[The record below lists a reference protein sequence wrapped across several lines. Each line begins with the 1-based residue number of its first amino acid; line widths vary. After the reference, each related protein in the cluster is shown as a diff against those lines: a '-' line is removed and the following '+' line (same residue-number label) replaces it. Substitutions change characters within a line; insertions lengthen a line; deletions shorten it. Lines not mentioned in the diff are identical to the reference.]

1 MSRIGIA
8 GAFCMSDEP
17 QSNLIERRRPGVV
30 TKSDLRELMT
40 PLELRADGVDGTPGF
55 SGYAS
60 THWHVDSYGT
70 AFAPGAWRRSIKD
83 FGDQGVPVLWQHWPD
98 EQIGNSLS
106 LKDDRTGLAVTAG
119 IDPEVQRGHE
129 ALSLARRGWLR
140 GLSVGFK
147 TLESRSATDDDP
159 VLLDF
164 APEPLKAA
172 NARSQIEIIEK
183 AQLWEFSVVT
193 FPANQAAAI
202 TAMRAHTQRDA
213 LLMALDDLK
222 ANRLDEDR
230 LQIAE
235 QLALALRDRLERRA
249 TPTPPPPAAA
259 PQAVVALL
267 QAQIAY
273 LQSA

>member
-1 MSRIGIA
+1 
-8 GAFCMSDEP
+8 MSDEP
-17 QSNLIERRRPGVV
+17 KPNLIERRRPGVS
-30 TKSDLRELMT
+30 TKSGLRELMT
-40 PLELRADGVDGTPGF
+40 PLELRADAADGTPGF

-106 LKDDRTGLAVTAG
+106 LKDDKSGLAVTAG
-119 IDPEVQRGHE
+119 IDPDVQRGHE

-147 TLESRSATDDDP
+147 TLESRTATDDDP
-159 VLLDF
+159 VILDF
-164 APEPLKAA
+164 APEPLQAKAA
-172 NARSQIEIIEK
+172 RNQIEIIER

-193 FPANQAAAI
+193 FPANKAAAI
-202 TAMRAHTQRDA
+202 TAMRADTQIDA
-213 LLMALDDLK
+213 LRMALDDLE
-222 ANRLDEDR
+222 AGRLDEDR
-230 LQIAE
+230 LHIAE

-249 TPTPPPPAAA
+249 TPTPPPPVAA
-259 PQAVVALL
+259 PHVAIALL